1 MTTTPTTPSAST
13 TPTDADILAA
23 LREALADVL
32 EPADLAHID
41 LDALSRTTA
50 LLSLPL
56 DSITLVAAM
65 TRIENT
71 FRVFIPE
78 KEAFSF
84 THVGELADFVR
95 ERVAAKAARGT
106 NK

>member
-1 MTTTPTTPSAST
+1 MTTTPTA
-13 TPTDADILAA
+13 PTDADILAA

-41 LDALSRTTA
+41 LDTLTPATP

-84 THVGELADFVR
+84 THVSDLADFVR
-95 ERVAAKAARGT
+95 ERVAAKAARIIS
-106 NK
+106 K